1 MTQYSS
7 TLIKSNASRMAV
19 PTYDRF
25 IEPVL
30 RFLAQNHEG
39 ARARE
44 VHEAAADA
52 LGLSDEDRQQTVPTG
67 QPLYNN
73 RAGWA
78 HDRLKRA
85 GLSSS
90 PKRGLWKITA
100 DGSKYV
106 ADHPGPFTDDEV
118 RELARSFIDVRLR
131 PEPEGGPLQGA
142 PAGDEDQV
150 QSPDDRLQ
158 TALGEIR
165 ASVAAELLEF
175 LGEVTP
181 KYFETVVLDVLHK
194 LGYGTR
200 RSDLQRVGGSADGGI
215 DGIISLDRLG
225 LEKVYVQAKRWQGVV
240 GRPDIQGFY
249 GALAGQRAN
258 KGVFITTSSF
268 TAQAVD
274 FARSIERIVLIDG
287 QMLAELMM
295 DYEVGVTAQ
304 RISIPKVDSDYF
316 GE

>member
-1 MTQYSS
+1 MP
-7 TLIKSNASRMAV
+7 V
-19 PTYDRF
+19 PTYDKF

-30 RFLAQNHEG
+30 RHLADHQEG
-39 ARARE
+39 VRARE

-52 LGLSDEDRQQTVPTG
+52 LGLDDEARQLTVPTG

-90 PKRGLWKITA
+90 PKRGLWKITPSGMKFLA
-100 DGSKYV
+100 EN
-106 ADHPGPFTDDEV
+106 PGPFSEEQV
-118 RELARSFIDVRLR
+118 REIARGFIDVRLR
-131 PEPEGGPLQGA
+131 PIPNETPEMV
-142 PAGDEDQV
+142 PADNEEEV
-150 QSPDDRLQ
+150 LSPDDRLQ
-158 TALGEIR
+158 TALEEIR
-165 ASVAAELLEF
+165 ASVAAELLE
-175 LGEVTP
+175 LLSQVTP

-200 RSDLQRVGGSADGGI
+200 RSDLQRVGGSGDAGI

-225 LEKVYVQAKRWQGVV
+225 LEKVYVQAKRWQATI
-240 GRPDIQGFY
+240 GRPEIQGFY

-258 KGVFITTSSF
+258 KGVFITTSAF
-268 TAQAVD
+268 TSQAVD
-274 FARSIERIVLIDG
+274 FARSIEGIVLVDG
-287 QMLAELMM
+287 KMLAGLMM
-295 DYEVGVTAQ
+295 DYEVGVSAQ
-304 RISIPKVDSDYF
+304 RISIPAVDSDYF

>member
-1 MTQYSS
+1 MT
-7 TLIKSNASRMAV
+7 V

-30 RFLAQNHEG
+30 RFLAQNPEG

-52 LGLSDEDRQQTVPTG
+52 LALTDEDRQQTVPTG

-100 DGSKYV
+100 DGLRFL
-106 ADHPGPFTDDEV
+106 AEHPHPFSDEEV
-118 RELARSFIDVRLR
+118 RELARGFIDVRLR
-131 PEPEGGPLQGA
+131 PEPGGESTDAA
-142 PAGDEDQV
+142 PTDGGDEL

-158 TALGEIR
+158 TALGQIR
-165 ASVAAELLEF
+165 ASVATELLEL

-200 RSDLQRVGGSADGGI
+200 RSDLQRVGGSGDGGI

-225 LEKVYVQAKRWQGVV
+225 LEMVYVQAKRWQGVV
-240 GRPDIQGFY
+240 GRPDVQGFY

-268 TAQAVD
+268 TAQAVE

>member
-1 MTQYSS
+1 MS
-7 TLIKSNASRMAV
+7 V
-19 PTYDRF
+19 PTYDKF

-30 RFLAQNHEG
+30 RYLALHPEG
-39 ARARE
+39 VRARDA
-44 VHEAAADA
+44 HEAAADA
-52 LGLSDEDRQQTVPTG
+52 LGLDESARQLTVPTG

-90 PKRGLWKITA
+90 PKRGLWQISPEGKRFITA
-100 DGSKYV
+100 NPRQLSEEQV
-106 ADHPGPFTDDEV
+106 H
-118 RELARSFIDVRLR
+118 ELARGYIGVRLR
-131 PEPEGGPLQGA
+131 ASPDDASGVPESPQV
-142 PAGDEDQV
+142 DEEEL

-158 TALGEIR
+158 VALEQIR
-165 ASVAAELLEF
+165 ASVAAELLE
-175 LGEVTP
+175 LLSQVTP

-200 RSDLQRVGGSADGGI
+200 RSDLQRVGGSGDAGI

-240 GRPDIQGFY
+240 GRPEIQGFY

-268 TAQAVD
+268 TSQAVE
-274 FARSIERIVLIDG
+274 FARSIESIVLVNG
-287 QMLAELMM
+287 ETLAALMM
-295 DYEVGVTAQ
+295 DYEVGVQA
-304 RISIPKVDSDYF
+304 RKVSIPAVDSDYF

>member
-1 MTQYSS
+1 MP
-7 TLIKSNASRMAV
+7 V
-19 PTYDRF
+19 PSYDKF
-25 IEPVL
+25 IEPLL
-30 RFLAQNHEG
+30 RHLARHRDG
-39 ARARE
+39 VRARDA
-44 VHEAAADA
+44 HEATADL
-52 LGLSDEDRQQTVPTG
+52 LGLDDDARRLTVPTG

-90 PKRGLWKITA
+90 PRRGLWQITDA
-100 DGSKYV
+100 GRQFLIDN
-106 ADHPGPFTDDEV
+106 PGPWTEDQV
-118 RELARSFIDVRLR
+118 QALARGYTDVRLR
-131 PEPEGGPLQGA
+131 TQPSPPTGEPAPGA
-142 PAGDEDQV
+142 AGQEM

-158 TALGEIR
+158 TALEEIR
-165 ASVAAELLEF
+165 ASVASELLEL
-175 LGEVTP
+175 LGQVTP

-200 RSDLQRVGGSADGGI
+200 RSDLKRVGGSGDGGI

-240 GRPDIQGFY
+240 GRPEIQGFY
-249 GALAGQRAN
+249 GALAGHRAN
-258 KGVFITTSSF
+258 KGVFLTTSSF
-268 TAQAVD
+268 TSQAVD
-274 FARSIERIVLIDG
+274 FAHSVERIILVDG
-287 QMLAELMM
+287 PMLAGLMM

>member
-1 MTQYSS
+1 
-7 TLIKSNASRMAV
+7 MAV

-25 IEPVL
+25 IEPLL
-30 RFLAQNHEG
+30 RFLAANPDG
-39 ARARE
+39 VRARDA
-44 VHEAAADA
+44 HEAAADA
-52 LGLSDEDRQQTVPTG
+52 LGLDEADRQLTVPTG

-90 PKRGLWKITA
+90 PKRGVWKATA
-100 DGSKYV
+100 EGTKFVRDN
-106 ADHPGPFTDDEV
+106 PGPLSDEQV
-118 RELARSFIDVRLR
+118 RELARGYIDVRLR
-131 PEPEGGPLQGA
+131 PERHSQLTPSEQGESAPE
-142 PAGDEDQV
+142 EI

-158 TALGEIR
+158 TALDEIR
-165 ASVAAELLEF
+165 ASVSAELLE
-175 LGEVTP
+175 LLSQVTP

-200 RSDLQRVGGSADGGI
+200 RSDLQRVGGSGDGGI

-225 LEKVYVQAKRWQGVV
+225 LEKVYVQAKRWQGVI
-240 GRPDIQGFY
+240 GRPEIQGFY

-268 TAQAVD
+268 TNHAVE
-274 FARSIERIVLIDG
+274 FARSIEGIVLVDG
-287 QMLAELMM
+287 VTLAGLMM
-295 DYEVGVTAQ
+295 DYEVGVSAR
-304 RISIPKVDSDYF
+304 RISVPAVDSDYF